1 MGDMNAKVG
10 TDNTGEEEVMGIHEI
25 GKVNDNAERFK
36 ELCGFNQ
43 LRPSYWRNHFFPHKT
58 STKLAGSHRMEERK
72 TKLTTLLFQRSLDVP
87 CKM

>member
-1 MGDMNAKVG
+1 MADMNAKVG
-10 TDNTGEEEVMGIHEI
+10 TDNTGEEEVMAVHGI
-25 GKVNDNAERFK
+25 GQVNDNGERFK
-36 ELCGFNQ
+36 GLCGFNQ
-43 LRPSYWRNHFFPHKT
+43 LVIGGTIFHIRL